1 MKTAKQIEAFVQ
13 KRPRG
18 KPFTTSSLVK
28 FGARAAVDQAIARLV
43 TRGKVVRLT
52 RGVYVRPEKDALKNT
67 VLPAAEKVAKTIAE
81 RTQDLVQMDGA
92 EAAKQ
97 FGINADLSN
106 TPIFLTTGRARKF
119 NLGGLEVTLKHVSKK
134 KIPMPNSKIGIAIL
148 ALWYMGKHLTTNKI
162 IEMIEKNLTPKE
174 FEELLSS
181 TDQMPIWM
189 SRAITQYY
197 KTTAKA
203 AV

>member
-67 VLPAAEKVAKTIAE
+67 GYKWPMKAKKATS
-81 RTQDLVQMDGA
+81 D
-92 EAAKQ
+92 
-97 FGINADLSN
+97 
-106 TPIFLTTGRARKF
+106 
-119 NLGGLEVTLKHVSKK
+119 
-134 KIPMPNSKIGIAIL
+134 
-148 ALWYMGKHLTTNKI
+148 
-162 IEMIEKNLTPKE
+162 
-174 FEELLSS
+174 SS
-181 TDQMPIWM
+181 ATF
-189 SRAITQYY
+189 
-197 KTTAKA
+197 K
-203 AV
+203 